1 MKIKIL
7 MQKYNSTLSCILKC
21 LEFISMIHKKLIF
34 GLLILTFLS
43 SCTAPTAMLGP
54 VYTFASTGSMAQTGI
69 SAGSNEIITHYT
81 GKTTFENIKEITN
94 KDEINIHKD
103 TLESEEFYILVKN
116 KIDKTSAILNL
127 TNQ

>member
-1 MKIKIL
+1 
-7 MQKYNSTLSCILKC
+7 
-21 LEFISMIHKKLIF
+21 MIYKKLIF

-43 SCTAPTAMLGP
+43 SCSAPTAMLGP

-81 GKTTFENIKEITN
+81 GKTTCENIKEITS
-94 KDEINIHKD
+94 KDDIHKD

-116 KIDKTSAILNL
+116 KIDITSTILNL
-127 TNQ
+127 SN

>member
-21 LEFISMIHKKLIF
+21 LKFFSMIHKKLIF

-43 SCTAPTAMLGP
+43 SCTSPTAMLGP

-69 SAGSNEIITHYT
+69 SVGSNEIITHYT

-94 KDEINIHKD
+94 KDETNIHKE

-116 KIDKTSAILNL
+116 KIDKTNAILNL
-127 TNQ
+127 SNR